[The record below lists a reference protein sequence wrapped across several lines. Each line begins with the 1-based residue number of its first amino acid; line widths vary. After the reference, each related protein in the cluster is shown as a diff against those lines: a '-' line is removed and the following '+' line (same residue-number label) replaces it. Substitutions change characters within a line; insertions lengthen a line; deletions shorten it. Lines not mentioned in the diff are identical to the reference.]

1 MEFPR
6 QECWNGLPFPSP
18 GESSQPRGWTRISCI
33 SHNGRWIL
41 YLAGGFFTTWAT
53 LEAQEIGIGSIFHV
67 YVCVWWKIRV
77 IAWEGLR
84 SSLLAACFQT
94 EGKPDW
100 WPVTAWRHPLD
111 VIIVSL
117 KLLPSWR
124 GNWPKVW
131 DLCWAGSLPSPDPW
145 QEDPVSSFLILD
157 KVVVISSVSL
167 SASISRRSPGE
178 NL

>member
-1 MEFPR
+1 MLEWVAISFSR
-6 QECWNGLPFPSP
+6 G
-18 GESSQPRGWTRISCI
+18 SSQPRGWTCISCI

-53 LEAQEIGIGSIFHV
+53 WEAQEIGIGSIFHV
-67 YVCVWWKIRV
+67 CVCVCVWWKIRG

-100 WPVTAWRHPLD
+100 RPVTTWRHPLD

-117 KLLPSWR
+117 KLLLSWPWR

-131 DLCWAGSLPSPDPW
+131 ELCSAGSLLSPDPW

-167 SASISRRSPGE
+167 FASISRRSPGE

>member
-1 MEFPR
+1 MGCHFLLQGIFPTER
-6 QECWNGLPFPSP
+6 LNLHLLHLPQWQVDSLP
-18 GESSQPRGWTRISCI
+18 GG
-33 SHNGRWIL
+33 WIL
-41 YLAGGFFTTWAT
+41 YHLSH
-53 LEAQEIGIGSIFHV
+53 LGSPRNRNRKYLSCV
-67 YVCVWWKIRV
+67 CVCVCVWWKIRG

-100 WPVTAWRHPLD
+100 RPVTTWRHPLD

-117 KLLPSWR
+117 KLLLSWPWR

-131 DLCWAGSLPSPDPW
+131 ELCSAGSLLSPDPW